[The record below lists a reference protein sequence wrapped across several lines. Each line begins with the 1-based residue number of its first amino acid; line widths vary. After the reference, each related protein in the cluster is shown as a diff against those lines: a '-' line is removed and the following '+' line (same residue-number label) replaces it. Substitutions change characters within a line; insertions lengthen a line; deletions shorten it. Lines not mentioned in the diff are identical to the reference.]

1 METLST
7 EELLSKLKLE
17 DDIIRKARLIELL
30 YRDKAL
36 SFKEISAN
44 IGRHPSYISHIIR
57 LLKIPQLVVDG
68 YYSGS
73 VSATHLLIISRLQNE
88 QQIIEAYE
96 EILKNDLTA
105 GQAEMLIRQLKF
117 DVNSDDHLTSP
128 KQLNL
133 KAKKLQNQLEGRVR
147 ILQSRVRAK
156 IIIEHRG
163 TTLETTEFIDKIVD
177 ALRNDDS
184 AITEPISVLE

>member
-1 METLST
+1 
-7 EELLSKLKLE
+7 
-17 DDIIRKARLIELL
+17 
-30 YRDKAL
+30 
-36 SFKEISAN
+36 
-44 IGRHPSYISHIIR
+44 
-57 LLKIPQLVVDG
+57 
-68 YYSGS
+68 
-73 VSATHLLIISRLQNE
+73 
-88 QQIIEAYE
+88 
-96 EILKNDLTA
+96 ILKNDLTA